1 MELRKQEYMENK
13 PDREAIPFPVR
24 INRYLAL
31 KGIAT
36 RRAAEKFIEEGKVII
51 NGRKAVLTDRVQEDD
66 VVTVKSIP
74 KRTYRYFAYHKP
86 RGILTHSPQSKTE
99 RAIADVINIQG
110 IFPIGRL
117 DKDSEGLLIL
127 TDDGRVTDRLL
138 SPRFDHEKEYVATIQ
153 ERVRPDMIARLA
165 AGPDLE
171 DGPSKPCQAFSH
183 GAHRVT
189 VILTEGRK
197 HQVRRMLSAV
207 GGTVTELE
215 RIRVMNIE
223 LGSLS
228 PGEYRAITGTEKEEF
243 LSALGLR

>member
-1 MELRKQEYMENK
+1 MESKSE
-13 PDREAIPFPVR
+13 REAIPYPVR

-31 KGIAT
+31 KGVAT

-51 NGRKAVLTDRVQEDD
+51 NGRKAVLTDRVDKDD

-99 RAIADVINIQG
+99 RAIADIVNIQG

-165 AGPDLE
+165 EGPILE
-171 DGPSKPCQAFSH
+171 DGPSKPCRAFSRGSH
-183 GAHRVT
+183 MIT

-197 HQVRRMLSAV
+197 HQVRRMISAV
-207 GGTVTELE
+207 GGTVTALK
-215 RIRVMNIE
+215 RIRVMNIG
-223 LGSLS
+223 LGTLPS
-228 PGEYRAITGTEKEEF
+228 GEYRAIAGEEKEEF

>member
-1 MELRKQEYMENK
+1 MENR
-13 PDREAIPFPVR
+13 PEREAIPFPVR

-31 KGIAT
+31 KGVAT

-51 NGRKAVLTDRVQEDD
+51 NGRKAVLTDRVKEDD
-66 VVTVKSIP
+66 IVTVKSIP

-86 RGILTHSPQSKTE
+86 RGILTHSPKSKAE
-99 RAIADVINIQG
+99 RAIADVVDIRG
-110 IFPIGRL
+110 IFPVGRL

-153 ERVRPDMIARLA
+153 ERTRPDMIARLA
-165 AGPDLE
+165 AGPMLE
-171 DGPSKPCQAFSH
+171 DGPSKPCRAFSR

-207 GGTVTELE
+207 GGTVTALE
-215 RIRVMNIE
+215 RIRIMNIE
-223 LGSLS
+223 LGTL
-228 PGEYRAITGTEKEEF
+228 PVGEYRPITGEEKEAF